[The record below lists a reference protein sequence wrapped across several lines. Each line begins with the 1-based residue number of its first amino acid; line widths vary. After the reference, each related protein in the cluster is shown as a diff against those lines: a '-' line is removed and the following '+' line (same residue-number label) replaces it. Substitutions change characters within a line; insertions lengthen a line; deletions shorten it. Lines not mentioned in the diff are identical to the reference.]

1 MNAPS
6 RVSVL
11 LERVKIL
18 LVVSDVSVLV
28 ITN

>member
-18 LVVSDVSVLV
+18 LVVSDASVLV